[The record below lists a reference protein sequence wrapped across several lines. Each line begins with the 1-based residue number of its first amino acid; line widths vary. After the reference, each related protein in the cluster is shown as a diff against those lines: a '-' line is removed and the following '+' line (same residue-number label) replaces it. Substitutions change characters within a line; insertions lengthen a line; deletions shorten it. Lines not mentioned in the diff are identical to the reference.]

1 MVQLASLLNCKSLSL
16 SLSICVCVYHIAF
29 KLLEHLEFVTRVIW
43 RKQIKDIWK
52 NEKKKEG
59 KQNGTHARKL
69 EKMTVQSM
77 VSFSTFSLTN
87 LKLAIF
93 ISFIV
98 LT

>member
-1 MVQLASLLNCKSLSL
+1 M
-16 SLSICVCVYHIAF
+16 
-29 KLLEHLEFVTRVIW
+29 
-43 RKQIKDIWK
+43 
-52 NEKKKEG
+52 KKRKEG

-69 EKMTVQSM
+69 EKMTVQST
-77 VSFSTFSLTN
+77 VSLSTFSLTN